1 MFEFNVGDKV
11 ITAIGQKG
19 VVVAKNPANSGYDYK
34 IELFDKDG
42 KKTGSKWVTR
52 YDRSCGFSDYYSIG
66 DVTFGNYDIDFV
78 ERKIYDFN
86 RGIEEWTSR
95 EATLRE
101 IIEQERLAYISEL
114 LEETQYRY
122 E

>member
-19 VVVAKNPANSGYDYK
+19 VVVAKNPANNGFDYK